1 MDDIKNLLIPIL
13 ILAYG
18 VVCYFCGKGDWLNVI
33 AIMLQDKAKEL
44 EERLKETTEE
54 VGE

>member
-1 MDDIKNLLIPIL
+1 MDDIKNLIIPIL

-33 AIMLQDKAKEL
+33 AIMLQEKAKEF
-44 EERLKETTEE
+44 EEKLKYNDETP
-54 VGE
+54 